1 MNGRYYSI
9 RYINKD
15 FLTPKSFIM
24 NIEVSIEGEGTFVC
38 HAHFPEAERRVSHKS
53 EEICTNFDGNLL
65 KWSISVPDEIKR
77 DGGSVCLVLL
87 KKENRSVTSWYPY
100 GRCRILNLGSI
111 KEGAIHSMRE
121 EENLA
126 SKPSAKAKIT
136 MKGFE
141 DTGRAP
147 PLPEKNTKN
156 NSTTILKVNWFLV
169 SKSFDEKIQAMMKK
183 NIEWFKKAEVT
194 TEVDEGETDF
204 IKRTHMPYWNNNINS
219 LPGWF
224 FAIDAPLKKRYKKQ
238 IFTEAMCAAKIMLH
252 FTNRELT
259 EKTDLLLGLTTE
271 LFGGSV
277 RYGKDIAPFSR
288 KGVERFSSLA
298 RNDGIGDC
306 EDISKESCMAFSEL
320 KALKNVKLNNPL
332 HGIWSEAQHY
342 IPCVLL
348 VTVKTFGGDRF
359 AHAVCGLLP
368 KSFLYQTGTVDSN
381 KNALLCDGTY
391 LCFPRYDCP
400 LPDKSCKGKG
410 WQRPYEYR
418 HAVSAMLCEP
428 MQTEG
433 GEVREVFFSYAREPN
448 RYGVLLKDLCTANST
463 EVRATPTHKPFG
475 SELKME
481 IEQTLKANRPIVG
494 VTTRG
499 EWSITERF
507 TLIQRHRLNRL
518 MGFSLPLIYPTNA
531 QSMLQRTLGNQEF
544 TGFYD
549 SKIQQYVETADGF
562 FAGVPREC
570 FSSKL
575 KDKNILY
582 HNHHLNRNFDGQ
594 KFNPPS
600 HHDVLIFIAMRATR
614 EIFKEENCL
623 LKLEVVPARDNVFE
637 MLESVYLH
645 DEAFDA
651 CAYVVAKLKKMNARH
666 LPWSRESV
674 YHKAHAVISEKL
686 TRCGWLGWL
695 KNKYVDEAT
704 KEKGMFI
711 NQKICDEYINAY
723 EEIGITIIRHSRNKR
738 DEIVAFCRKV

>member
-1 MNGRYYSI
+1 
-9 RYINKD
+9 
-15 FLTPKSFIM
+15 M
-24 NIEVSIEGEGTFVC
+24 NIEVTINGNGTFVC
-38 HAHFPEAERRVSHKS
+38 HAHFPEAKRRVSYKS
-53 EEICTNFDGNLL
+53 GEICTKFDGNLL

-77 DGGSVCLVLL
+77 DGGSICLVLL
-87 KKENRSVTSWYPY
+87 RKENRSVTSWYPY

-111 KEGAIHSMRE
+111 KEGPIHSMRE

-141 DTGRAP
+141 HIERAP
-147 PLPEKNTKN
+147 PSHRSLRKNTKN
-156 NSTTILKVNWFLV
+156 NGTTILKAKWFLV
-169 SKSFDEKIQAMMKK
+169 SESFDKEIQTMMQK
-183 NIEWFKKAEVT
+183 NIEWFEEAQVT
-194 TEVDEGETDF
+194 TKVEEGEQNF
-204 IKRTHMPYWNNNINS
+204 IKRTHMPYWNNNIDS

-224 FAIDAPLKKRYKKQ
+224 FAMDAPLKKRYRKQ
-238 IFTEAMCAAKIMLH
+238 IFTEAMCVAKIMLH
-252 FTNRELT
+252 FTNKGLAK
-259 EKTDLLLGLTTE
+259 KTDLLLGLTTE
-271 LFGGSV
+271 VFGGSV

-298 RNDGIGDC
+298 RNDGMGDC

-320 KALKNVKLNNPL
+320 KALKGVKQMDPL
-332 HGIWSEAQHY
+332 HDVWREAQHY

-348 VTVKTFGGDRF
+348 VTVKTFSGERF

-368 KSFLYQTGTVDSN
+368 SSFLRQTDTVVSDR
-381 KNALLCDGTY
+381 KALLCDGTY
-391 LCFPRYDCP
+391 LCFPWYDCP
-400 LPDKSCKGKG
+400 SPNESYCEGKG
-410 WQRPYEYR
+410 WKRPYEYR

-428 MQTEG
+428 LQTEG
-433 GEVREVFFSYAREPN
+433 GEVREVFFSYSQESD
-448 RYGVLLKDLCTANST
+448 RYGVLLKDLCEAKST
-463 EVRATPTHKPFG
+463 TVRVTPTHEPFG
-475 SELKME
+475 LDVKKK
-481 IEQTLKANRPIVG
+481 IKQTLKANRPIVG
-494 VTTRG
+494 VTMRG

-507 TLIQRHRLNRL
+507 ALIQRYRLNKL

-549 SKIQQYVETADGF
+549 SKNKQYVETTDGF

-575 KDKNILY
+575 KDKSILY
-582 HNHHLNRNFDGQ
+582 HNHHLNKDFDGQ

-623 LKLEVVPARDNVFE
+623 LRLEVVPARDNVFE

-645 DEAFDA
+645 EDAFDA
-651 CAYVVAKLKKMNARH
+651 CAYVVAELKKIKAIH
-666 LPWSRESV
+666 FQWSKESV
-674 YHKAHAVISEKL
+674 YHKAHAIISKEL
-686 TRCGWLGWL
+686 TKRGWLRWL
-695 KNKYVDEAT
+695 KKKFVDEAT
-704 KEKGMFI
+704 KEKGMFV

-738 DEIVAFCRKV
+738 DDIVTFCKNL